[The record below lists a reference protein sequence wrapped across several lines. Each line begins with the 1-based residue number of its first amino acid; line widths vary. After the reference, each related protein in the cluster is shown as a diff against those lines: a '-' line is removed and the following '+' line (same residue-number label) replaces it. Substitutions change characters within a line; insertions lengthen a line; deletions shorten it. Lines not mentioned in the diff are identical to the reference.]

1 MSRWKQGDCRLII
14 AHPGIGHGIDGLQD
28 TGHILCWFGLAWSLR
43 YYIQFNGR
51 LRRQGQGTPVISHR
65 IVMRDTTDD
74 AQRIALAM
82 KADSEKSLRA
92 AVKQYRQQRG
102 M

>member
-1 MSRWKQGDCRLII
+1 MK
-14 AHPGIGHGIDGLQD
+14 
-28 TGHILCWFGLAWSLR
+28 
-43 YYIQFNGR
+43 
-51 LRRQGQGTPVISHR
+51 
-65 IVMRDTTDD
+65 DTTDD